1 MYMGAY
7 ILKYKC
13 CHYYVGIWEHTYSFP
28 IFFLAFCKKLDPQ
41 YVMPSRKNLTQ
52 KLLPDLDNVVMKE
65 VNNSIDN
72 AKYVALTTDG
82 WQAPTAES
90 YMAYTAHFLD
100 LDSGELV
107 TKILECARFDKSH
120 HSENLQQDIER
131 ICTEYNLWKKIVNIT
146 ADNAPNIQ
154 LAIRLT
160 GIDVLGCLAHLI
172 NLIIKNA
179 ISQCPEVVT
188 LENKMSDTINY
199 LKKSAN
205 ADKFFVQCQKA
216 TGTEEKK
223 LLLDVR
229 TRWNSFYLR

>member
-1 MYMGAY
+1 
-7 ILKYKC
+7 
-13 CHYYVGIWEHTYSFP
+13 
-28 IFFLAFCKKLDPQ
+28 
-41 YVMPSRKNLTQ
+41 MPSRKNLTQ

-199 LKKSAN
+199 LKK
-205 ADKFFVQCQKA
+205 VQMQINSLYNVR
-216 TGTEEKK
+216 K
-223 LLLDVR
+223 LLGQKKK
-229 TRWNSFYLR
+229 SCS